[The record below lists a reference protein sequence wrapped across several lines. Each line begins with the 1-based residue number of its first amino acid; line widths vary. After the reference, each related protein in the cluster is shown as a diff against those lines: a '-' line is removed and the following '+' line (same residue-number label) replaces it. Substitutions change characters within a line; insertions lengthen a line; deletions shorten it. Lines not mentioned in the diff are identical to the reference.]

1 MNEYLLLPILAPL
14 VAGVL
19 ILLTRRRFLTEALA
33 LLGTGAALAAAIWL
47 YGKEAGLSWDWAGY
61 GLTFS
66 LRWYAFSQFIVLATA
81 AFAVAVTLYSAA
93 YMKGQRYPHQFFAY
107 MLFAVTSAIGAVLAD
122 NLVVV
127 LFFWEGL
134 LGSMFGMIAVGRPG
148 AWRTSVKTLII
159 VGLSDLCMMFG
170 IILVGVLA
178 GQKGLSAKDALTL
191 SAVAKVGLPITGLGG
206 LAFVL
211 LMIGAIAKGGAM
223 PFHSWIPD
231 AATDAPLP
239 FMAILPGCLEKLM
252 GIYFLARISLDLFR
266 LDAAGGSWC
275 NYLLMIVGAVTI
287 LLAVAM
293 ALVQKNYKRLLSYHA
308 ISQVGY
314 MILGVGTGSAVGI
327 VGGLYHMINNA
338 LYKNCLFL
346 TGGAVERQ
354 AGTADLNKLG
364 GLARKM
370 PVTFACFA
378 VAALSISGVPP
389 FNGFFSKEMV
399 YDGALES
406 GRWGT
411 VFYGAALLGSVLT
424 AASFLKLGHA
434 AYFGKRDP
442 SHEGVKEAPI
452 VMLLPMIAIAGTC
465 VLFGVWRALP
475 IREFLQPVLKDLP
488 GRTYEEDLASMPL
501 QWKLVLGTAIALAI
515 ALINHVIGVKRSGS
529 GLGAVDHIHYAPG
542 FHQIYDRAEKRG
554 FDPYDLARSPMK
566 IFAIVGWVVDRT
578 IDWFTSGFVVG
589 VAKIL
594 SFFIRAAHTGSYVT
608 YVAWSLGGAAAIL
621 WFVIRAG

>member
-1 MNEYLLLPILAPL
+1 MNECLLIPILAPL
-14 VAGVL
+14 VAGML
-19 ILLTRRRFLTEALA
+19 ILLTRRRFLTDALA
-33 LLGTGAALAAAIWL
+33 LLGTGAALGAAIWM
-47 YGKEAGLSWDWAGY
+47 YGKQISVSWDWAGF
-61 GLTFS
+61 GLAFS
-66 LRWYAFSQFIVLATA
+66 LRWYGFSQFIVLATA
-81 AFAVAVTLYSAA
+81 AFAVAVTLYSTA
-93 YMKGQRYPHQFFAY
+93 YMKGRRYPHQFFAY

-122 NLVVV
+122 HLVTM

-148 AWRTSVKTLII
+148 AWKTAVKTLII
-159 VGLSDLCMMFG
+159 VGISDLCMMFG
-170 IILVGVLA
+170 IILTGVLA
-178 GQKGLSAKDALTL
+178 GQKGLAGTDALTL
-191 SAVAKVGLPITGLGG
+191 SAIAKVGLPITGLGG

-211 LMIGAIAKGGAM
+211 LMIGAIAKGGSM

-231 AATDAPLP
+231 AAVDAPLP

-252 GIYFLARISLDLFR
+252 GIYFLARISLDIFR
-266 LDAAGGSWC
+266 LDMAQGSWC
-275 NYLLMIVGAVTI
+275 NYLMMTVGAATI

-293 ALVQKNYKRLLSYHA
+293 ALVQKSYKRLLSYHA

-314 MILGVGTGSAVGI
+314 MILGVGTGNPVGI

-354 AGTADLNKLG
+354 TGTDDLNKLG

-370 PVTFACFA
+370 PVTFFCFA
-378 VAALSISGVPP
+378 VAAASISG
-389 FNGFFSKEMV
+389 FFFTNGFWSKEMV
-399 YDGALES
+399 YDGALAT
-406 GRWGT
+406 GQFGWI
-411 VFYGAALLGSVLT
+411 FYGAALLGSALT

-442 SHEGVKEAPI
+442 SLDNVKEAPV
-452 VMLLPMIAIAGTC
+452 VMLLPMVAIALAC
-465 VLFGVWRALP
+465 LVFAWKALP
-475 IREFLQPVLKDLP
+475 INQLAQPLMASLERANP
-488 GRTYEEDLASMPL
+488 LEHDLAHLPM
-501 QWKLVLGTAIALAI
+501 QAMLVAGTAIALGL
-515 ALINHVIGVKRSGS
+515 ALINHIIGVKKSGS

-554 FDPYDLARSPMK
+554 FDPYDLARNPMK
-566 IFAIVGWVVDRT
+566 VFAIIGWVVDR
-578 IDWFTSGFVVG
+578 IVDWFTSGFVAG

-594 SFFIRAAHTGSYVT
+594 SFFIRAAHTGSYAM

-621 WFVIRAG
+621 WFLIRAG